1 MDYVIKTLVPYKT
14 SAFSPSTC
22 LQAAGSL
29 KVNKNENTLHF
40 SNLPSFKSHRRHS
53 RTMTDAISI
62 EETNRLRVSL
72 GMKPLP
78 VPGAAPSGPVFKES
92 SEAPAEET
100 GSTLESRQAE
110 GYDNYRKL
118 QEAELAKKKREAK
131 AESIKKARDAAKR
144 FAKLEGKG
152 LGDAEEEEDLDARS
166 WLIKQKKRQ
175 KEIEKARK
183 REREIAEAEAAAEYT
198 AADLAGVKVAHELDN
213 FEEGEEQVLTL
224 KDTTIDE
231 NEEDGDELENLDL
244 RDRERLTEKL
254 ELKKKKPVY
263 NPNDI
268 DETGEKSILAHYDEE
283 IEGKK
288 SKRFTLDGKGNIAEE
303 NTSNGSLS
311 RAKPKAISLDILSTH
326 SWFPPIYKALS
337 LTPSTED
344 EPKSDYLDLSEIKV
358 RKPKKKK
365 AKSTRQKAVDEDD
378 VFQPA
383 DSTDTP
389 ADNGSAMDVDQPVG
403 TAKKRTFEDIS
414 FVDDEELAASLA
426 TQRRNALKKRQ
437 RLRPEEIA
445 KQLRDETSATPTAD
459 NEVEAEEA
467 DAGLIIDETSEFV
480 ANIQRPSAPE
490 RKPRSS
496 SHLAEPVTAME
507 EDSDNEGDVNMDRSY
522 ANVED
527 EDDRAARLAR
537 DESAEVDIT
546 NNGLEEE
553 ATLDKGLGSTLKLLK
568 ERGILK
574 TDDTS
579 DLNEQFRRKQ
589 IFLADKQRY
598 EAEAERK
605 ARTQRERDRMS
616 GRLDRMSAREKEE
629 YARSQNT
636 YRDQQESRLLAEHF
650 SKEYKPNVELK
661 YIDDFGRSMNQKE
674 AFKHLSHQFHG
685 KGSGKQKM
693 EKQLKKIE
701 DEKRQLAQSSLD
713 GSQMGG
719 MSGATAQ
726 QLKKQK
732 QAGVRLA

>member
-1 MDYVIKTLVPYKT
+1 M
-14 SAFSPSTC
+14 A
-22 LQAAGSL
+22 
-29 KVNKNENTLHF
+29 
-40 SNLPSFKSHRRHS
+40 
-53 RTMTDAISI
+53 DAISI

-78 VPGAAPSGPVFKES
+78 VPGAPAGGLAFKEAS
-92 SEAPAEET
+92 STPTEEA

-110 GYDNYRKL
+110 GYENYRKL
-118 QEAELAKKKREAK
+118 QEAEQAKKRREAK
-131 AESIKKARDAAKR
+131 ADSVKKARDAAKR

-152 LGDAEEEEDLDARS
+152 LGEADDDEDMDARS

-183 REREIAEAEAAAEYT
+183 KEKELAEAEIAAEYT
-198 AADLAGVKVAHELDN
+198 AADLAGVKVGHELDT
-213 FEEGEEQVLTL
+213 FQEGEVQVLTL
-224 KDTTIDE
+224 KDATIDE
-231 NEEDGDELENLDL
+231 NEEEGDELENLDL

-283 IEGKK
+283 IDGKK
-288 SKRFTLDGKGNIAEE
+288 GKKFTLDG
-303 NTSNGSLS
+303 NGSVEEERTANGPVS
-311 RAKPKAISLDILSTH
+311 KARPKVISLDILSQY
-326 SWFPPIYKALS
+326 PYYPNLCR
-337 LTPSTED
+337 PSANFYTED
-344 EPKSDYLDLSEIKV
+344 EPTSDYLDLSEIKV

-365 AKSTRQKAVDEDD
+365 AKSTRQKVADEDD
-378 VFQPA
+378 IFQPVEGA
-383 DSTDTP
+383 NIHDQ
-389 ADNGSAMDVDQPVG
+389 NGSAMEVDQPAV
-403 TAKKRTFEDIS
+403 TAKKRSFEDIS

-426 TQRRNALKKRQ
+426 AQRRNALKKRQ

-445 KQLRDETSATPTAD
+445 RQVRDEASATPITD
-459 NEVEAEEA
+459 NEAEVGT
-467 DAGLIIDETSEFV
+467 GLVIDETSEFI
-480 ANIQRPSAPE
+480 ANIQKPSAPE
-490 RKPRSS
+490 RKSRSTS
-496 SHLAEPVTAME
+496 RQAEPITAME
-507 EDSDNEGDVNMDRSY
+507 ADSDDDGDVNMDRSY
-522 ANVED
+522 ADIED
-527 EDDRAARLAR
+527 EEDRASRLKR
-537 DESAEVDIT
+537 EESASEDIT
-546 NNGLEEE
+546 INGLEDE
-553 ATLDKGLGSTLKLLK
+553 ATMDRGLGSTLKLLK
-568 ERGILK
+568 DRGILK
-574 TDDTS
+574 TDDS
-579 DLNEQFRRKQ
+579 GDLNDQFRKKQ
-589 IFLADKQRY
+589 MFLAEKQRY

-605 ARTQRERDRMS
+605 ARMQRERDRAS

-629 YARSQNT
+629 YARQQNT

-661 YIDDFGRSMNQKE
+661 YIDEFGRRMNQKE

>member
-1 MDYVIKTLVPYKT
+1 M
-14 SAFSPSTC
+14 A
-22 LQAAGSL
+22 
-29 KVNKNENTLHF
+29 
-40 SNLPSFKSHRRHS
+40 
-53 RTMTDAISI
+53 DAISI

-78 VPGAAPSGPVFKES
+78 VPGAPAGGLAFKEAS
-92 SEAPAEET
+92 STPTEEA

-110 GYDNYRKL
+110 GYENYRKL
-118 QEAELAKKKREAK
+118 QEAEQAKKRREAK
-131 AESIKKARDAAKR
+131 ADSVKKARDAAKR

-152 LGDAEEEEDLDARS
+152 LGEADDDEDMDARS

-183 REREIAEAEAAAEYT
+183 KEKELAEAEIAAEYT
-198 AADLAGVKVAHELDN
+198 AADLAGVKVGHELDT
-213 FEEGEEQVLTL
+213 FQEGEVQVLTL
-224 KDTTIDE
+224 KDATIDE
-231 NEEDGDELENLDL
+231 NEEEGDELENLDL

-283 IEGKK
+283 IDGKK
-288 SKRFTLDGKGNIAEE
+288 GKKFTLDG
-303 NTSNGSLS
+303 NGSVEEERTANGPVS
-311 RAKPKAISLDILSTH
+311 KARPKVISLDILSQY
-326 SWFPPIYKALS
+326 PYYPNLCR
-337 LTPSTED
+337 PSANFYTED
-344 EPKSDYLDLSEIKV
+344 EPTSDYLDLSEIKV

-365 AKSTRQKAVDEDD
+365 AKSTRQKVADEDD
-378 VFQPA
+378 IFQPVEGA
-383 DSTDTP
+383 NIHDQ
-389 ADNGSAMDVDQPVG
+389 NGSAMEVDQPAL
-403 TAKKRTFEDIS
+403 TAKKRSFEDIS

-426 TQRRNALKKRQ
+426 AQRRNALKKRQ

-445 KQLRDETSATPTAD
+445 RQVRDEASATPITD
-459 NEVEAEEA
+459 NEAEVGT
-467 DAGLIIDETSEFV
+467 GLVIDETSEFI
-480 ANIQRPSAPE
+480 ANIQKPSAPE
-490 RKPRSS
+490 RKSRSTS
-496 SHLAEPVTAME
+496 RQAEPITAME
-507 EDSDNEGDVNMDRSY
+507 ADSDDDGDVNMDRSY
-522 ANVED
+522 ADIED
-527 EDDRAARLAR
+527 EEDRASRLKR
-537 DESAEVDIT
+537 EESASEDIT
-546 NNGLEEE
+546 INGLEDE
-553 ATLDKGLGSTLKLLK
+553 ATMDRGLGSTLKLLK
-568 ERGILK
+568 DRGILK
-574 TDDTS
+574 TDDS
-579 DLNEQFRRKQ
+579 GDLNDQFRKKQ
-589 IFLADKQRY
+589 MFLAEKQRY

-605 ARTQRERDRMS
+605 ARMQRERDRAS

-629 YARSQNT
+629 YARQQNT

-661 YIDDFGRSMNQKE
+661 YIDEFGRRMNQKE